1 MTETTLT
8 DVVMLCAWAG
18 FGLLAWRKWPTMT
31 APSPRRL
38 LRVMAALLALAA
50 AMQTGALW
58 LGTPASRTY
67 VMTAAIA
74 VALVAAVRSAG
85 KRGQAVA
92 AETANLDGYT
102 VRSAGQRV
110 AAAQAAPQPA
120 QRQGYASASPTV
132 RAIENMEVE

>member
-1 MTETTLT
+1 MTDTTLT

-18 FGLLAWRKWPTMT
+18 FGLLAWRKWPTVT
-31 APSPRRL
+31 LPGPRRL

-50 AMQTGALW
+50 ALQTGALW
-58 LGTPASRTY
+58 LGTPASHAY

-74 VALVAAVRSAG
+74 VAVVAAVRTAG
-85 KRGQAVA
+85 RRGQTLTS
-92 AETANLDGYT
+92 ETDALDGYT

>member
-1 MTETTLT
+1 MTDTTLT
-8 DVVMLCAWAG
+8 NAVMLCAWLG
-18 FGLLAWRKWPTMT
+18 FGLLAWRRWAGITLPG
-31 APSPRRL
+31 PRRL
-38 LRVMAALLALAA
+38 LVVSSVLLVLAIAL
-50 AMQTGALW
+50 QTGALW

-74 VALVAAVRSAG
+74 VAVVAAVRAAG
-85 KRGQAVA
+85 RRGPTLA
-92 AETANLDGYT
+92 AETDALDGYT

-110 AAAQAAPQPA
+110 AAAQASSQPA